1 QQMTLC
7 ARPDAV
13 EQFDTVPL
21 LIEVTVPVSRKV
33 SCPVGDS
40 KGSCHVFAWILARA
54 NVCLLIANTK
64 MLGPELC
71 SGCQTHTRLM
81 SKVDHPLVESFGM
94 HIDFNRT
101 TRATER
107 FEESLPEGVASFRNA
122 AFTVN
127 AKSYTF
133 DL

>member
-1 QQMTLC
+1 MTLC
-7 ARPDAV
+7 PRPDAV
-13 EQFDTVPL
+13 KQLDTVPL
-21 LIEVTVPVSRKV
+21 LIEVTVSVAGKVSR
-33 SCPVGDS
+33 PVRDG
-40 KGSCHVFAWILARA
+40 KRTCHIFAWILGRA

-94 HIDFNRT
+94 HIDLNRT

-107 FEESLPEGVASFRNA
+107 FEESLPEGV
-122 AFTVN
+122 
-127 AKSYTF
+127 
-133 DL
+133 